1 MTNGVSDVL
10 ADCATRLIQ
19 AGLDAVIVRR
29 VIAALRQE
37 WGGDRHYIARV
48 DRQDRDAAIRD
59 KLQQGA
65 SITAVARQT
74 GLSRET
80 VRRAREEWSL

>member
-1 MTNGVSDVL
+1 MNGVSDVL

-19 AGLDAVIVRR
+19 AGLDAGIVRR
-29 VIAALRQE
+29 VIATLRQD
-37 WGGDRHYIARV
+37 WGGDRHYIAKV
-48 DRQDRDAAIRD
+48 DRQCRDTAIRAQ
-59 KLQQGA
+59 LQQGA
-65 SITAVARQT
+65 SIITVARQT